1 MVQQK
6 YLSMPAMVAFITF
19 MNMFIPLSTD
29 LYLPAL
35 PEMGGYFSVS
45 QSLVSLTLTVFF
57 FVFAV
62 SIVVF
67 GPLSDKYGR
76 KPILVFGAALFS
88 AASLVC
94 ALSGDIYTLIAGRF
108 FQAVGSGAVITVATA
123 LIKDCFYGRVMTRIL
138 AITQALA
145 VIAPMAAPIIGG
157 LLLQFTTWRGAFYL
171 LTALGIVN
179 LVLSLLFTETLA
191 RESRFQ
197 GRVAG
202 SLMLLWEQGKQK
214 RFMLA
219 LVMFSLLAA
228 PYMAYLSVSSFV
240 YIETFHLSAQQYS
253 YFFAANSF
261 AAVIGPACYLRMKQT
276 MSNSRILFW
285 SLAVALASGLL
296 VMFAGPLGAFCFL
309 LSFLPF
315 TVIESVIRPFSMDIL
330 LNEAREN
337 AGTASSMINFVHTLF
352 GSVGMMLGTLPWENF
367 VVGLALIMLGA
378 TMLAIALSRFV
389 RGLGASEVSP

>member
-62 SIVVF
+62 SIVLF

-145 VIAPMAAPIIGG
+145 VIAPMAAPNIGG
-157 LLLQFTTWRGAFYL
+157 LLLQFTSWRGAFYL

-214 RFMLA
+214 RFMLS

-309 LSFLPF
+309 
-315 TVIESVIRPFSMDIL
+315 
-330 LNEAREN
+330 
-337 AGTASSMINFVHTLF
+337 
-352 GSVGMMLGTLPWENF
+352 
-367 VVGLALIMLGA
+367 
-378 TMLAIALSRFV
+378 
-389 RGLGASEVSP
+389 